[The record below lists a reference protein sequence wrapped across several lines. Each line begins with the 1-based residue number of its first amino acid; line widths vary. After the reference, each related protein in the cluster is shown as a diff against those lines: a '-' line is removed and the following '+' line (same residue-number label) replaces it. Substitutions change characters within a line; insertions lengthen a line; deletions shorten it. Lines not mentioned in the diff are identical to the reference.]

1 MAFKHLKRCLTV
13 IKIRHVNLNKLSF
26 VSTGLLKKKN
36 LILSFVCYTA
46 ISRHLYAML
55 CKSSHSLL
63 AGIPIGTTM
72 EDNLAISTR
81 RTDAF
86 ALLSSNPTAGTFKII
101 IILAI
106 PHGLWDLSSLTQ
118 DQIQLLA
125 SESAES

>member
-1 MAFKHLKRCLTV
+1 
-13 IKIRHVNLNKLSF
+13 
-26 VSTGLLKKKN
+26 
-36 LILSFVCYTA
+36 
-46 ISRHLYAML
+46 ML

-63 AGIPIGTTM
+63 AEIPIGTTM

-86 ALLSSNPTAGTFKII
+86 TLLSSNPTAGTFKII

-106 PHGLWDLSSLTQ
+106 PHGLWDLSSLTR